1 MNNELPGFPQGY
13 RHRNSSQSHAMNR
26 VFFLKGLISAWG
38 GFIGVTLMFKLGE
51 MSSVPLSAIPFATSI
66 VLVSGTP
73 TAAPASNRAIILG
86 HMICGLMGVVM
97 HISGFES
104 PLSVAL
110 AVAASVVIMLALDAF
125 HPPAGI
131 TPFVLFGSTFN
142 WDFLIV
148 PVLTGAVTV
157 AILARTIEKLMQLV
171 DKHYQDPPA
180 VS

>member
-1 MNNELPGFPQGY
+1 MNKVTL
-13 RHRNSSQSHAMNR
+13 
-26 VFFLKGLISAWG
+26 LKGLISAVG
-38 GFIGVTLMFKLGE
+38 ALVGVILMFKMGE

-73 TAAPASNRAIILG
+73 TAPPASNRAIIFG
-86 HMICGLMGVVM
+86 HMICGLMGVSM
-97 HISGFES
+97 HISGFEA
-104 PLSVAL
+104 PIMVAA

-131 TPFVLFGSTFN
+131 TPFVLYTSPFD

-157 AILARTIEKLMQLV
+157 AILARTVQKLMCLV
-171 DKHYQDPPA
+171 DKHFQDAPP
-180 VS
+180 VP